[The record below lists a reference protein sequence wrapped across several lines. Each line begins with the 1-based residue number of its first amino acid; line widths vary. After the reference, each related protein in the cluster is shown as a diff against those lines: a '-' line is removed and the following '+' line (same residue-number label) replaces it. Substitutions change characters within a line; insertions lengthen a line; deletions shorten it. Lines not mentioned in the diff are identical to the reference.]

1 MVASQLSR
9 LLSVKVSLGLALN
22 PHYPLP
28 RVAGHDVAPPGVALV
43 ALCIQVIGNPMLI
56 AAHHG
61 REIVTEEVVG

>member
-9 LLSVKVSLGLALN
+9 LMMSVKVSLGLALN
-22 PHYPLP
+22 PHHPLP

-43 ALCIQVIGNPMLI
+43 ALCIQVVGNPI

>member
-28 RVAGHDVAPPGVALV
+28 RVAGHHVAPALV
-43 ALCIQVIGNPMLI
+43 ALYIQVIGNPMLI

>member
-28 RVAGHDVAPPGVALV
+28 RVAGHDVAPPGVALL
-43 ALCIQVIGNPMLI
+43 ALCIQVIGNPI